1 MTIVLLLLAIG
12 QQFLLMQPIQD
23 SIRSGDFRGIKPIC
37 QIRLSVN
44 LEEPLAI
51 KGYFYRDQLAEEL
64 DSGFSRVTADSIE
77 WSSIQVEADIA
88 VQSMNL
94 VLKDRF
100 SGRKFYY
107 KLIFFMSK
115 EKEWKLYYLRGLRI

>member
-1 MTIVLLLLAIG
+1 MTIIFLLLVFG
-12 QQFLLMQPIQD
+12 QQFLQMQPIQD
-23 SIRSGDFRGIKPIC
+23 SIRSGDFRGIEPIC
-37 QIRLSVN
+37 QGRLSVN

-51 KGYFYRDQLAEEL
+51 KGYFYRDQFSEEM
-64 DSGFSRVTADSIE
+64 DSGFSRVTAENIE
-77 WSSIQVEADIA
+77 WSSIQVEENIA

>member
-1 MTIVLLLLAIG
+1 MMIVFLLLAVS
-12 QQFLLMQPIQD
+12 QQFLQMQPIQD

-37 QIRLSVN
+37 QERLSVN
-44 LEEPLAI
+44 LEEPLTI
-51 KGYFYRDQLAEEL
+51 KGYFYRDQFAEEL
-64 DSGFSRVTADSIE
+64 DSGFSRVTAENIE
-77 WSSIQVEADIA
+77 WSSIQVEANIA

>member
-1 MTIVLLLLAIG
+1 MKIVLLVLAIS

-23 SIRSGDFRGIKPIC
+23 SIRSGDFRGIEPIC
-37 QIRLSVN
+37 RRRISVN
-44 LEEPLAI
+44 LEEPFSI
-51 KGYFYRDQLAEEL
+51 KGYYDREQVAGEL
-64 DSGFSRVTADSIE
+64 DLGFSRVTAENIE
-77 WSSIQVEADIA
+77 WSSIQVEETIA

-115 EKEWKLYYLRGLRI
+115 EKEWKLFYLRGLRI